1 MTNCDTSPCHRPLQ
15 AAQNHTNSNFHVLC
29 KDFKDYYFFFNTMH
43 SSYFYP
49 QRDRKLDDLSYIF
62 NFICFVINFI
72 HKIKY
77 EFSSQKFL

>member
-1 MTNCDTSPCHRPLQ
+1 
-15 AAQNHTNSNFHVLC
+15 
-29 KDFKDYYFFFNTMH
+29 MH